1 MNGCSDMHGS
11 EHECRALVITARS
24 QENGSLT
31 VGGILPSEL
40 SAPDERWKRTLKNIK
55 KKNHI

>member
-11 EHECRALVITARS
+11 EHEWRALVITARS

-31 VGGILPSEL
+31 VGGILPLEL